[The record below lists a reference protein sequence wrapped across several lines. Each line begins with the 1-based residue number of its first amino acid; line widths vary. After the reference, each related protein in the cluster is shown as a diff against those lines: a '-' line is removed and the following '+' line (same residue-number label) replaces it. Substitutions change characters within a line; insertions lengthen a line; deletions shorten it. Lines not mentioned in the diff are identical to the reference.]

1 MMHLHTHKHCYYA
14 LYGNDCRGA
23 FCAAGETYGSVYPLE
38 SFVSFVIVESGF
50 VIRFNQS
57 SSFNKYLNNQPTD
70 TALYAPVL
78 TLILSMGLLL
88 SRFTSLMILSTFL
101 LQST

>member
-1 MMHLHTHKHCYYA
+1 MGIIAEA
-14 LYGNDCRGA
+14 LLALPAKFMDP
-23 FCAAGETYGSVYPLE
+23 FFLE
-38 SFVSFVIVESGF
+38 FVFSFVIVES
-50 VIRFNQS
+50 V
-57 SSFNKYLNNQPTD
+57 SFFASAFMFFLNKYLNNQPTD

-88 SRFTSLMILSTFL
+88 LWFTSLMLLSTFL